1 MKRFISGLSIALL
14 LSTLAYS
21 QQTDPT
27 VSPEI
32 AQEATTEMEE
42 ILPTTDA
49 EDTMK
54 WYSEET
60 SRQHTESHGRNHGN
74 GRIGIFRDGNAEV
87 LVPVV
92 AITFTFI
99 FPVAIIFIIYYF
111 RYKNRK
117 EQYRIAEQA
126 LATGQPIPPGLFRTD
141 INNNPRS
148 KGINNI
154 CIGLGMF
161 IFLWAITGEFGVGTI
176 GLLIMFIGFG
186 QLIGYYASVKEE
198 EKEVA
203 RNDLYSDKKY
213 PYDFPEK
220 GSANDTTSSA
230 EE

>member
-32 AQEATTEMEE
+32 VHEESTEIEE

-49 EDTMK
+49 EDTMH

-60 SRQHTESHGRNHGN
+60 SRKHTESHGRNHRN
-74 GRIGIFRDGNAEV
+74 GRIGIFREGNAEV

-126 LATGQPIPPGLFRTD
+126 LTTGRPIPPGLFRTD
-141 INNNPRS
+141 INNNLRT
-148 KGINNI
+148 KGINTI
-154 CIGLGMF
+154 CMGLGLF
-161 IFLWAITGEFGVGTI
+161 IFLWAITRDFGVGTV
-176 GLLIMFIGFG
+176 GLLLVFIGFG

-198 EKEVA
+198 KEA
-203 RNDLYSDKKY
+203 SLHDPYREKKY
-213 PYDFPEK
+213 PHDFPEK
-220 GSANDTTSSA
+220 GSTNDTTSST

>member
-14 LSTLAYS
+14 LNTLAYS

-32 AQEATTEMEE
+32 VHEE
-42 ILPTTDA
+42 ITEIGEIPPTTDA
-49 EDTMK
+49 EDTMH

-60 SRQHTESHGRNHGN
+60 SRKHTESHGRNHRN
-74 GRIGIFRDGNAEV
+74 GRIGIFREGNAEV

-126 LATGQPIPPGLFRTD
+126 LATGRPIPPGLFKTEINDNLRT
-141 INNNPRS
+141 
-148 KGINNI
+148 KGINAI
-154 CIGLGMF
+154 CMGLGLF
-161 IFLWAITGEFGVGTI
+161 ILLWAFTEFKIATV

-186 QLIGYYASVKEE
+186 QVIGYYASVKEE
-198 EKEVA
+198 EKEA
-203 RNDLYSDKKY
+203 SRHDPYREKKY
-213 PYDFPEK
+213 PHDFPEK
-220 GSANDTTSSA
+220 GSTNDTTSST

>member
-1 MKRFISGLSIALL
+1 MKRFILGLSIALL

-27 VSPEI
+27 VSKEI
-32 AQEATTEMEE
+32 VHEESTEVEE
-42 ILPTTDA
+42 VPSTTDA

-60 SRQHTESHGRNHGN
+60 RREHTESHGRNHRS
-74 GRIGIFRDGNAEV
+74 GRGGIFSNDNAEV

-126 LATGQPIPPGLFRTD
+126 LAAGQPIPTGLFRTE
-141 INNNPRS
+141 INDNLRT
-148 KGINNI
+148 KGINNV

-186 QLIGYYASVKEE
+186 QVIGYYASVKEE
-198 EKEVA
+198 KEA
-203 RNDLYSDKKY
+203 SRNDLYSGKKY
-213 PYDFPEK
+213 PHDFPEK
-220 GSANDTTSSA
+220 GSTNDTTSST